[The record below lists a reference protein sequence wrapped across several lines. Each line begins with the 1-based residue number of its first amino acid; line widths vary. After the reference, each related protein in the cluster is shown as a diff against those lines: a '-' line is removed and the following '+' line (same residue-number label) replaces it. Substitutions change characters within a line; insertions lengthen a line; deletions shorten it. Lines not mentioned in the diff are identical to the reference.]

1 MRKITSLRV
10 RQILL
15 TAAAGFL
22 SLTANAQ
29 YKQTVEQYPN
39 KGYTPVEA
47 TFKLTD
53 VANTLGTDTT
63 TLRTALQTW
72 YERNTA
78 EGATAS
84 GEAMFQAYVNDAL
97 APTDA
102 SGYNGNFGGI
112 WLGSDGTIQNHG
124 SGAVWHA
131 ESSWDGATNQFTISL
146 CQFPD
151 SLKGGESL
159 SKKFALT
166 YGGKT
171 ATFDLTY
178 NILTPAAVP
187 EPTTVKRSELAE
199 KMTKVGEAAITAKR
213 TDAQDYTADILRV
226 DMKGVAELLGIDK
239 EAFPNM
245 DFSKMIYTYWYDT
258 ELGVAKDS
266 LTNTSTA
273 GAPGFWY
280 RPTKYAQGEEHQ
292 GEDSPYLGAAA
303 YGGEDKVFLEQFK
316 IVDDSLQCNLGQY
329 PGVLKA
335 GDNLI
340 APIYL
345 IYGNKYYQINY
356 NIICEEAPAKSLA
369 EMTNV
374 GNLDLKFEF
383 SQLNGDYEVIYKD
396 IDIEPI
402 MTALGID
409 DKSKISFKVLKDEES
424 FYPGSTDAGNYGYW
438 LSAESYKT
446 TWKDKDASPLFVTLN
461 ASDSPEKIGVGLF
474 AALQS
479 DAGKTFNSVVY
490 YVVDDKYYTITI
502 NTSVIT
508 KEQAPHTEW
517 EIVATK
523 KIAKQVIAG
532 SEYFVNNN
540 QTSYSLTPA
549 ECEEL
554 IGTSSPALY
563 CDLADSL
570 KVDGKLYSP
579 ASVYLC
585 TPAPGVWLGANGQG
599 HAWTGDDN
607 APIGICWLQS
617 DAYGLKAG
625 DFAICNAPGN
635 TKKAGDSYTATLYL
649 VNEETNKMIKLDF
662 NIAFVIELKSAETVG
677 TQNVATYS
685 AESDT
690 PLEIDLNAAAT
701 ALGVSVDDLVN
712 DETGYFKVM
721 TPSGIFT
728 NTDVTPSAGVT
739 FNENGDY
746 SGADGDGTFGIQ
758 YIEGEDGEEGQFVV
772 YQAKTPST
780 DAWDVTITFG
790 FEVNDKMYVYNVRI
804 LDENTFT
811 TGIKDINSDKTAK
824 SGKIYNLQGME
835 VSAPVKGQIYI
846 QNGKKFVK

>member
-39 KGYTPVEA
+39 SSWGVANA

-53 VANTLGTDTT
+53 VATTLGTDTT

-72 YERNTA
+72 YEKNTA
-78 EGATAS
+78 DGATPS
-84 GEAMFQAYVNDAL
+84 GDAMFQAYVDDAL
-97 APTDA
+97 VPTDA
-102 SGYNGNFGGI
+102 SGYNGEFNGLWF
-112 WLGSDGTIQNHG
+112 GSDGTLQAYGNG
-124 SGAVWHA
+124 SVWHA
-131 ESSWDGATNQFTISL
+131 ESGWDALANEFTISL
-146 CQFPD
+146 LQYP
-151 SLKGGESL
+151 SALTGGESFN
-159 SKKFALT
+159 KKFALT

-171 ATFDLTY
+171 ATFDITY

-213 TDAQDYTADILRV
+213 TDAQDFTADILKV
-226 DMKGVAELLGIDK
+226 DMKGVAEQLGIDK

-245 DFSKMIYTYWYDT
+245 DLSKMIYTYWYDT

-280 RPTKYAQGEEHQ
+280 RQTKYAQGEEHQ

-316 IVDDSLQCNLGQY
+316 IQDDSLQCNLGQY

-345 IYGNKYYQINY
+345 IYGNKFYQINY

-374 GNLDLKFEF
+374 GNLDVNIEV
-383 SQLNGDYEVIYKD
+383 SQLNGNYEVVYKE
-396 IDIEPI
+396 IDLDPI
-402 MTALGID
+402 MAALGID
-409 DKSKISFKVLKDEES
+409 DKGKISFKVLKDEDS
-424 FYPGSTDAGNYGYW
+424 FYPGSTDAGAYGYW
-438 LSAESYKT
+438 LSAEGYKT
-446 TWKDKDASPLFVTLN
+446 TWKDKDASPLFITWS
-461 ASDSPEKIGVGLF
+461 ATDTPEKIGVGLF
-474 AALQS
+474 ENLQN
-479 DAGKTFNSVVY
+479 DAGKTFKSVVY
-490 YVVDDKYYTITI
+490 YVVDDKYYTLTF

-508 KEQAPHTEW
+508 KEQAPHNEW

-532 SEYFVNNN
+532 SEYFADNN

-563 CDLADSL
+563 CDLADTL
-570 KVDGKLYSP
+570 KVDGKLYAP
-579 ASVYLC
+579 ASVYRC
-585 TPAPGVWLGANGQG
+585 DPAPGVWLGANGQG
-599 HAWTGDDN
+599 HAWANNDE

-635 TKKAGDSYTATLYL
+635 TKKAGDTYTATLYL

-662 NIAFVIELKSAETVG
+662 NIAFVSELKSAETVG
-677 TQNVATYS
+677 TQSVATYT
-685 AESDT
+685 ADSDNAF
-690 PLEIDLNAAAT
+690 EIDLNAAAT
-701 ALGVSVDDLVN
+701 ALGVSVEDLVS

-721 TPSGIFT
+721 TPSGIYT
-728 NTDVTPSAGVT
+728 NTDITPSAGVT
-739 FNENGDY
+739 FDENGDY
-746 SGADGDGTFGIQ
+746 NAGGDGVFGIA
-758 YIEGEDGEEGQFVV
+758 YDNGSFVV
-772 YQAKTPST
+772 YMNSTPST
-780 DAWDVTITFG
+780 EAWDLTVTFC
-790 FEVNDKMYVYNVRI
+790 FEVNEKMYVYNVRI
-804 LDENTFT
+804 LDENTYT

-835 VSAPVKGQIYI
+835 VNAPVKGQIYI

>member
-39 KGYTPVEA
+39 KTYAGADA

-53 VANTLGTDTT
+53 VAATLGTDTT

-72 YERNTA
+72 YEKNTA
-78 EGATAS
+78 EGATPS

-97 APTDA
+97 APADA
-102 SGYNGNFGGI
+102 SGYNGNFNGM
-112 WLGSDGTIQNHG
+112 WFGSDGTLQAYG

-131 ESSWDGATNQFTISL
+131 ESSWDGATDQFTISL

-159 SKKFALT
+159 TKKFALT

-187 EPTTVKRSELAE
+187 EPTTVKRSEFAT
-199 KMTKVGEAAITAKR
+199 KMTKVGEDAIKAKR
-213 TDAQDYTADILRV
+213 TDVQGYDSDVLKV
-226 DMKGVAELLGIDK
+226 DMKGVAEKLGIDK
-239 EAFPNM
+239 DAFPNM
-245 DFSKMIYTYWYDT
+245 DLTKMIYTYWYDT

-266 LTNTSTA
+266 LTNTTTA
-273 GAPGFWY
+273 GTAPGFWY
-280 RPTKYAQGEEHQ
+280 RQTIYGQGEEHQ
-292 GEDSPYLGAAA
+292 GDNSPYVGSAA
-303 YGGEDKVFLEQFK
+303 YGDNDKIFLEQFK
-316 IVDDSLQCNLGQY
+316 IADDSLQCNLGQY
-329 PGVLKA
+329 PGKFVA
-335 GDNLI
+335 GDSLI
-340 APIYL
+340 APIYI
-345 IYGNKYYQINY
+345 IYGDKYYQINY
-356 NIICEEAPAKSLA
+356 TVVCEEAAAKSLA
-369 EMTNV
+369 EMTKV

-424 FYPGSTDAGNYGYW
+424 FYPGNTDAGNYGYW

-532 SEYFVNNN
+532 SEYFVANN

-549 ECEEL
+549 ECEEIL
-554 IGTSSPALY
+554 GTSSPALY

-599 HAWTGDDN
+599 HAWANNDE

-662 NIAFVIELKSAETVG
+662 NIAFVSELKSAETVG

-685 AESDT
+685 IDGDNT
-690 PLEIDLNAAAT
+690 FEIDLNAAAT
-701 ALGVSVDDLVN
+701 ALGVSVDELVS

-721 TPSGIFT
+721 TPSGIYT
-728 NTDVTPSAGVT
+728 NTDVTPSAGIT
-739 FNENGDY
+739 FDENGDY
-746 SGADGDGTFGIQ
+746 NAGGDGIFGIA
-758 YIEGEDGEEGQFVV
+758 YDNGQFVV
-772 YQAKTPST
+772 YMNSTPST
-780 DAWDVTITFG
+780 DAWDVTVTFG

-835 VSAPVKGQIYI
+835 VNAPVKGQIYI